1 MVSEAIS
8 EHLLSKIFR
17 KVGAERRTRGREML
31 PTLAVGWRASAARG
45 DEAGRSSWRVY
56 RRSGQSAFRV
66 DTFNYTDSRVAQINL
81 LGPTPLPPT
90 QTAACLRIQNL
101 FGRINPSYLPT
112 PLVLMLKLSWEASKQ
127 LVWIVVTGDN
137 SCRKQKFGLVPFR
150 LLLFRLLPFSPTYYT
165 ARCHFAYS
173 CKMFTST

>member
-1 MVSEAIS
+1 MSIV
-8 EHLLSKIFR
+8 
-17 KVGAERRTRGREML
+17 
-31 PTLAVGWRASAARG
+31 AVGSP
-45 DEAGRSSWRVY
+45 RSV
-56 RRSGQSAFRV
+56 V

-81 LGPTPLPPT
+81 PGPTPLPPT

-137 SCRKQKFGLVPFR
+137 SCRKQKLGLVPFR
-150 LLLFRLLPFSPTYYT
+150 LLLFRLLPFSPTYYRSVPFRLLMQNVYKHIILT
-165 ARCHFAYS
+165 LLMPLIETIVVSHCFGHILQ
-173 CKMFTST
+173 